1 MKRDILPIETVIYPF
16 CVICIGIVMEI
27 IKHKRI
33 SNKYILKEMRKSYC
47 EYCGRRCNI
56 EPHHVY
62 SRGSGGGDIRENLI
76 QLCSEC
82 HRSTHSGNKPS
93 KEDCLLVIGQRE
105 GKTIDTIHKINRRAM
120 GYKL

>member
-1 MKRDILPIETVIYPF
+1 M
-16 CVICIGIVMEI
+16 
-27 IKHKRI
+27 KHKRI
-33 SNKYILKEMRKSYC
+33 TSRKTIQEVRSQIC
-47 EYCGRRCNI
+47 EVCGNRTTI
-56 EPHHVY
+56 EPHHINT
-62 SRGSGGGDIRENLI
+62 RGSGGGDIRENLI

-105 GKTIDTIHKINRRAM
+105 GKTIDAIHKINRRAM